1 MQSRHKRLYRAL
13 YACAGV
19 FLLAALAF
27 GASLLQEGAATAQTD
42 VPGLPAP
49 AGAVAPG
56 VPGAPGAPGTPA
68 ADGTDAEKAPSLVE
82 CTLTVSALSLHLPVN
97 AYCDDEAL
105 KRSVC
110 KFSGPAPGQAG
121 NYVIA
126 GHNYWNG
133 AQFARLKDL
142 KPGDT
147 ATLAQSGKAY
157 TYRVYA
163 LQTVTPEN
171 MAALS
176 VPGGSAELTLLTCSD
191 NNTRRLLVRCRLV

>member
-1 MQSRHKRLYRAL
+1 MQSRHTRLRRAL

-27 GASLLQEGAATAQTD
+27 GASLLQEGAATAQID
-42 VPGLPAP
+42 VPGLPVP
-49 AGAVAPG
+49 AGVAAG
-56 VPGAPGAPGTPA
+56 TAVPGATAAGGA
-68 ADGTDAEKAPSLVE
+68 DAGKAPSLVE
-82 CTLTVSALSLHLPVN
+82 CTLTVPALSLDLPVN
-97 AYCDDEAL
+97 ACCDDQAL

-121 NYVIA
+121 NYVIV
-126 GHNYWNG
+126 GHNYLSG

-147 ATLAQSGKAY
+147 ATLAQGGKAY
-157 TYRVYA
+157 AYRVYA

-171 MAALS
+171 MAVLS
-176 VPGGSAELTLLTCSD
+176 VPGGNAELTLLTCSD
-191 NNTRRLLVRCRLV
+191 NNTKRLLVRCRLV